1 MKQKQFSYKSIV
13 GSPSELLFRIRTLQN
28 NSIPDPGQRCFLSPL
43 ATQVAGIPPVPAVD
57 PQDVRLHVRVAGEEL
72 QADAAGVLVVGKGGG
87 LKVGVLVVLLILV
100 GLQHHLQGGIQI

>member
-1 MKQKQFSYKSIV
+1 M
-13 GSPSELLFRIRTLQN
+13 
-28 NSIPDPGQRCFLSPL
+28 
-43 ATQVAGIPPVPAVD
+43 
-57 PQDVRLHVRVAGEEL
+57 RLHVRVAGEEL